1 MDPNLVCVHLID
13 VVMPGS
19 GSQDLSLGSLRQLQK
34 FPIPKRAY
42 GVLQSHT
49 RGGERSGMAQR
60 GCLLMVKVILGIRRS
75 KLTT

>member
-13 VVMPGS
+13 VVMPSS
-19 GSQDLSLGSLRQLQK
+19 GSQDLSLGSLRQPQK
-34 FPIPKRAY
+34 FPIPKRAC

-49 RGGERSGMAQR
+49 RDGEQSKMAQW
-60 GCLLMVKVILGIRRS
+60 GCLLMVKVIRGIRSS